1 MCSEQN
7 VSRNQRSVNYITF
20 KTKYLTKYTNL
31 LAYLCR
37 LMPQNYHRN
46 TFKVERPMFQ
56 IILWVYKPSTLDQ
69 RCVRF
74 HIHTQISACTNRLTH
89 AHSRISPPRISP
101 TIAPIHNNVSYQ
113 PLRPTPL
120 FSITARLFPC
130 ICFCSESPAHNCGL
144 QDAVKLQLVIFCPLP
159 QSQSQ
164 GPHYC
169 CNSRQLNGSFR
180 IMSR

>member
-56 IILWVYKPSTLDQ
+56 IILWVYKTFNFRLALRAISHP
-69 RCVRF
+69 
-74 HIHTQISACTNRLTH
+74 HT
-89 AHSRISPPRISP
+89 
-101 TIAPIHNNVSYQ
+101 
-113 PLRPTPL
+113 
-120 FSITARLFPC
+120 
-130 ICFCSESPAHNCGL
+130 
-144 QDAVKLQLVIFCPLP
+144 D
-159 QSQSQ
+159 
-164 GPHYC
+164 
-169 CNSRQLNGSFR
+169 
-180 IMSR
+180 